1 MEILKD
7 IGIGLGFILILAF
20 AVFFAMVSVMFIIG
34 LPQLYVH
41 FLGKVGKRLEARF
54 PKLYKNKNFQGLI
67 VVFLVVSVSLVLV
80 GAILLWGAFFEWL
93 PR

>member
-20 AVFFAMVSVMFIIG
+20 AVFFAMLSVMFIFG
-34 LPQLYVH
+34 LPSLY
-41 FLGKVGKRLEARF
+41 FKYLERIGKRIESKFPRLAR
-54 PKLYKNKNFQGLI
+54 NKNYQGI
-67 VVFLVVSVSLVLV
+67 TIIFAVVSVSLVLV
-80 GAILLWGAFFEWL
+80 GAIFLWGAFFEWL